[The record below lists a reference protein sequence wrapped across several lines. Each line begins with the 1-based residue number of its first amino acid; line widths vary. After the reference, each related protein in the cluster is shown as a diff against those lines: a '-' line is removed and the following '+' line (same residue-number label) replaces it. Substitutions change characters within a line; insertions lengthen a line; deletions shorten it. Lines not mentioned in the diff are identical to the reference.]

1 MSDIF
6 ASASYAS
13 KKTAPTKS
21 SGNLFSFEP
30 TLEKAVIPQGSPF
43 LCTDHPI
50 IAYNKTGSRYICNPP
65 VTNTDEDY
73 ILLVVTDPSICEWFT
88 NQKFVASVNDAY
100 THMKKDGFISYRRD
114 HINLIATNSRNFY
127 NNFVK
132 ATELAKEFNLTDKKH
147 RIMLFEA
154 MRAGKP
160 GKAAQP

>member
-1 MSDIF
+1 MS
-6 ASASYAS
+6 
-13 KKTAPTKS
+13 
-21 SGNLFSFEP
+21 
-30 TLEKAVIPQGSPF
+30 
-43 LCTDHPI
+43 DHPI

-73 ILLVVTDPSICEWFT
+73 ILLVVTDPSICDWFT

-127 NNFVK
+127 DNFVK

-160 GKAAQP
+160 GKVAKP